1 MTNHL
6 LISVHMPK
14 AAGTS
19 CLHLFEEFYGE
30 KLLKDYDDKILHKP
44 IHIKRKDALLSL
56 LKNRLNTSMYSKIDC
71 IHGHFMPIKY
81 RFISPQRA
89 FFLTWLRHPVQRL
102 ISHYYY
108 WMRETSFSEGE
119 TLRRK
124 IVHEE
129 WSLERFCLSEELR
142 DIYSRFL
149 WGFPLRK
156 FNFIGITEFFD
167 EDMRSFSEEMFRSD
181 LKIKPINLNP
191 NRDEKIYTIDDTL
204 RKEIENFHKK
214 DMVLYEEALAL
225 RLLRL

>member
-81 RFISPQRA
+81 RFILPKRA
-89 FFLTWLRHPVQRL
+89 FF
-102 ISHYYY
+102 
-108 WMRETSFSEGE
+108 
-119 TLRRK
+119 
-124 IVHEE
+124 
-129 WSLERFCLSEELR
+129 
-142 DIYSRFL
+142 
-149 WGFPLRK
+149 
-156 FNFIGITEFFD
+156 
-167 EDMRSFSEEMFRSD
+167 
-181 LKIKPINLNP
+181 IK
-191 NRDEKIYTIDDTL
+191 K
-204 RKEIENFHKK
+204 
-214 DMVLYEEALAL
+214 
-225 RLLRL
+225 

>member
-1 MTNHL
+1 MINHM

-19 CLHLFEEFYGE
+19 CLYLFEEIYGD
-30 KLLKDYDDKILHKP
+30 KLLKDYDDKILHKS
-44 IHIKRKDALLSL
+44 INIKRKYALLSL
-56 LKNRLNTSMYSKIDC
+56 LKNRLNISMYSKIDC

-81 RFISPQRA
+81 RFIFPKRA

-108 WMRETSFSEGE
+108 WMRETSFSEDE
-119 TLRRK
+119 TLRRRV
-124 IVHEE
+124 VHEG

-149 WGFPLRK
+149 WGFPLRR
-156 FNFIGITEFFD
+156 FNFIGITEFFN
-167 EDMRSFSEEMFRSD
+167 EDMKFFSEEIFGSD
-181 LKIKPINLNP
+181 VKIKPINLNP
-191 NRDEKIYTIDDTL
+191 DRDEKTYAIDDTFN
-204 RKEIENFHKK
+204 KEIENFHKK
-214 DMVLYEEALAL
+214 DMALYEEALAL